1 MSKRIKAISEKINSE
16 KEYALDEAL
25 ALVKEN
31 ANTKFDET
39 IEVVYN
45 LNVDPKYQDQI
56 VREMVAM
63 PEGLGKPIRVA
74 VIAKSDK
81 HEAATKAGADL
92 VGAEELVQAIKGG
105 KIDFDVC
112 VATPDMMS
120 QVGQLGKVLGPK
132 GLMPNPKLG
141 TVTTDVGKAVE
152 NLKKGQVEMKADKF
166 GIVHTGIAKASFS
179 AAKIRN
185 NVIALHTAVKQAK
198 PTGSKGT
205 YIKKVSIC
213 STMSPALQLSLST
226 LT

>member
-1 MSKRIKAISEKINSE
+1 VSKRIKAISEKINSE